1 MKLSIQL
8 KQLGKR
14 KCTIEPMPVELT
26 GEIPHNVQSLI
37 TAIVRRQVEEYN
49 ARPDENEL
57 LKYLTREDL
66 DNRAESGKVG
76 FGVNYN
82 GKKASAEAAV
92 KTALQSYEDGIF
104 RLFINDE
111 EAGASDSSLAL
122 KEGDRLTFVR
132 LTMLSGRLW

>member
-66 DNRAESGKVG
+66 DNRSESGKVG

-92 KTALQSYEDGIF
+92 KNALQSYEDGIF

-111 EAGASDSSLAL
+111 EAGASDSPLAL